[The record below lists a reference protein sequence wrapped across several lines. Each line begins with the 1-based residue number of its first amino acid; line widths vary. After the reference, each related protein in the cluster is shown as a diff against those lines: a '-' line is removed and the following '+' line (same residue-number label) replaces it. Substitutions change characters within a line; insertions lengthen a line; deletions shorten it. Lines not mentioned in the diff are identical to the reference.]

1 MDRANFKDPK
11 EADASEGQE
20 IGSGS
25 RAYRSLARAAKLGIH
40 TWQQLAA
47 PKMYVCFFVLGRG
60 MDKTDSRH
68 FRVSF

>member
-11 EADASEGQE
+11 EVDASEGQE

-40 TWQQLAA
+40 AWQ
-47 PKMYVCFFVLGRG
+47 
-60 MDKTDSRH
+60 
-68 FRVSF
+68 